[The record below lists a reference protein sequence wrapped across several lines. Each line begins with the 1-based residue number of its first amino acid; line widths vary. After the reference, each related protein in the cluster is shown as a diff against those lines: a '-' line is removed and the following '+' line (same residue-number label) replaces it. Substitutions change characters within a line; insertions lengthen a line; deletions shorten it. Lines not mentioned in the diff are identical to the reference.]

1 MSTYSPKQTR
11 SGRSASKDGTWVV
24 RHSETCT
31 GTPNKFAGMSKN
43 VEEVRPVVI
52 RGYKTRG

>member
-11 SGRSASKDGTWVV
+11 SARSTSKDLAQVA
-24 RHSETCT
+24 RHSKNPANA
-31 GTPNKFAGMSKN
+31 PNKFEGMSKN

>member
-1 MSTYSPKQTR
+1 MSTYSPKPTR
-11 SGRSASKDGTWVV
+11 SGRSTSKNGTRVV
-24 RHSETCT
+24 RHSETST

-52 RGYKTRG
+52 PGYKTRG